1 MSNPNAHYTG
11 DSGDCTG
18 SRTARTAQSSPPLK
32 LEPVSSSGHSSPLP
46 SLESAWSSAPSP
58 GDERSEAM
66 YAPIDRMKLGVSSHG
81 FLEKCRGSSRSSFTT
96 AWSASC
102 SARRNRETRML
113 VMLTREHGRRGE
125 YAVCDEREEEGE
137 AYGRVNVLRKL
148 FSEPGV
154 LITYE

>member
-1 MSNPNAHYTG
+1 
-11 DSGDCTG
+11 
-18 SRTARTAQSSPPLK
+18 
-32 LEPVSSSGHSSPLP
+32 
-46 SLESAWSSAPSP
+46 
-58 GDERSEAM
+58 
-66 YAPIDRMKLGVSSHG
+66 
-81 FLEKCRGSSRSSFTT
+81 
-96 AWSASC
+96 
-102 SARRNRETRML
+102 ML